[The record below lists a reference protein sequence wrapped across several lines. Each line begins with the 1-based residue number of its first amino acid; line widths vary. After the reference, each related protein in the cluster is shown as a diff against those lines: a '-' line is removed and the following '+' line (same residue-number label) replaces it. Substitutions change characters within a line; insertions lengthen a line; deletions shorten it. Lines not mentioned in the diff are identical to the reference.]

1 VSPAARASLCFTR
14 LAACI
19 VGLLL
24 VTAVPARAE
33 WQFTPFLG
41 YTFNGSTTL
50 IDFGLVNN
58 QTANDEPHID
68 FGGSVSLLGDGP
80 IGLEGYFIHTP
91 NFFESKQFNIVLP
104 RTLGSRT
111 YAMMGNVV
119 LTIPRSWNRYG
130 LRPLLSG
137 GVGLIHAAAE
147 DQGDVLGYSL
157 NLWGVNVGGGAVGFV
172 SDRVGLRF
180 DLRYFQNISGVPDEQ
195 LPVLT
200 LGEPLRLRYWTA
212 TFGVVFKK

>member
-1 VSPAARASLCFTR
+1 MSLAARASLLSPR

-24 VTAVPARAE
+24 LTPSPARAE

-41 YTFNGSTTL
+41 YTFNGSTSL

-68 FGGSVSLLGDGP
+68 FGGSVALLGEGP
-80 IGLEGYFIHTP
+80 IGLEGYFAYTP
-91 NFFESKQFNIVLP
+91 DFFESKQFNIVLP

-111 YAMMGNVV
+111 YAVMGNVV

-130 LRPLLSG
+130 LRPMLSG

-147 DQGDVLGYSL
+147 DQLDVLSYSL
-157 NLWGVNVGGGAVGFV
+157 NLVGVNVGGGAVGFV

-180 DLRYFQNISGVPDEQ
+180 DVRYFQNISGVPDED
-195 LPVLT
+195 LPRLT

-212 TFGVVFKK
+212 TFGVVLKK

>member
-1 VSPAARASLCFTR
+1 VSLAARAGLLRAR

-19 VGLLL
+19 AGLLL
-24 VTAVPARAE
+24 ATASPAQAE
-33 WQFTPFLG
+33 WQFTPLLG

-68 FGGSVSLLGDGP
+68 FGGSVSLLGEGP
-80 IGLEGYFIHTP
+80 IGIEGYFIHTP

-130 LRPLLSG
+130 LRPALSG
-137 GVGLIHAAAE
+137 GVGLIHAGVE
-147 DQGDVLGYSL
+147 DQGDVLGYRL
-157 NLWGVNVGGGAVGFV
+157 NLWGLNVGGGAVGYL
-172 SDRVGLRF
+172 SDRVGVRF
-180 DLRYFQNISGVPDEQ
+180 DLRYFQNISGAPDEQ
-195 LPVLT
+195 LSALT

-212 TFGVVFKK
+212 AFGVVFKK

>member
-1 VSPAARASLCFTR
+1 MSLAARASLEYAR

-19 VGLLL
+19 LGLVLI
-24 VTAVPARAE
+24 AACPAQAE

-68 FGGSVSLLGDGP
+68 FGGSVALLGEGP
-80 IGLEGYFIHTP
+80 LGLEGYFVHTP
-91 NFFESKQFNIVLP
+91 NFFESKQFNIFLP
-104 RTLGSRT
+104 RTLSSRT
-111 YAMMGNVV
+111 YAAMGNVV
-119 LTIPRSWNRYG
+119 LTIPRAWNRYG
-130 LRPLLSG
+130 LRPMLSG
-137 GVGLIHAAAE
+137 GAGLIHAAAE
-147 DQGDVLGYSL
+147 DQFNVLGYSL
-157 NLWGVNVGGGAVGFV
+157 NLWGVNLGGGAVGFV

-180 DLRYFQNISGVPDEQ
+180 DVRYFQNVSGVPDEE
-195 LPVLT
+195 LTRLT

>member
-1 VSPAARASLCFTR
+1 MSLAARASFPRTK
-14 LAACI
+14 LAGCI

-24 VTAVPARAE
+24 VTASPARAE

-41 YTFNGSTTL
+41 YTFNGSTSL

-68 FGGSVSLLGDGP
+68 FGGSVALLGEGP
-80 IGLEGYFIHTP
+80 IGLEAYFVHTP

-111 YAMMGNVV
+111 YAMMSNVV

-130 LRPLLSG
+130 LRPMLTG

-147 DQGDVLGYSL
+147 DQLDLFSYSL
-157 NLWGVNVGGGAVGFV
+157 NLVGVNVGGGAVGFV

-180 DLRYFQNISGVPDEQ
+180 DVRYFQNIAGVSEEK
-195 LPVLT
+195 LPALT

-212 TFGVVFKK
+212 TLGVVFKK